1 MINALKEKHTAMWVC
16 NDCLSP
22 FRAAVIKHQRPG
34 GQSHHVTASVL
45 STDPTTWQ
53 RPSLS
58 LPAWEQ
64 RGQSVTSERVEPTV
78 LQGVTWDAETRA
90 AGENR
95 SGPPRV
101 E

>member
-1 MINALKEKHTAMWVC
+1 MTKRQTL
-16 NDCLSP
+16 
-22 FRAAVIKHQRPG
+22 G

-45 STDPTTWQ
+45 STDSATWQ

-58 LPAWEQ
+58 LPTWEQ

-90 AGENR
+90 AGESR
-95 SGPPRV
+95 SGPPTV